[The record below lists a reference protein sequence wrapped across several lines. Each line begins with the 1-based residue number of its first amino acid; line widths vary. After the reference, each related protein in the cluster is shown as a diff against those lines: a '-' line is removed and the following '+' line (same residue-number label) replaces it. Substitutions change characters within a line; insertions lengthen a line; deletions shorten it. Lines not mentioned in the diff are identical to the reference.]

1 MTMTSDPNAG
11 EAPASGKRALDPIDR
26 VSEILFGLIMVLTFT
41 GTLGAAE
48 AGQQDVQVMLI
59 GALGCNLAWGIID
72 AVFYLMGCLAD
83 RGRGI
88 IALKAL
94 RKAADP
100 QQAHRLIAD
109 ALPPMI
115 ASVMKPAELEDI
127 RARLTQLP
135 EPPKIARLSKEDWRA
150 ALAVLLLVFLS
161 TFPVAIPFMLLDDAV
176 LALRISNAI
185 AIVMLFLMGYAFG
198 RLTERNPWAVGL
210 FMVLFGILLVVMT
223 IALGG

>member
-1 MTMTSDPNAG
+1 MTMTTAPKAG

-48 AGQQDVQVMLI
+48 AGREDVQVMLI
-59 GALGCNLAWGIID
+59 GALGCNVAWGIID

-94 RKAADP
+94 RKTSDS
-100 QQAHRLIAD
+100 QQAQRLISD
-109 ALPPMI
+109 ALPPVI
-115 ASVMKPAELEDI
+115 ASVMKPAEIEEI

-135 EPPKIARLSKEDWRA
+135 EPPTVARLSKEDWRG
-150 ALAVLLLVFLS
+150 ALGVFLLVFLS
-161 TFPVAIPFMLLDDAV
+161 TFPVAVPFMLLHDPV

>member
-1 MTMTSDPNAG
+1 MTTNPNAG
-11 EAPASGKRALDPIDR
+11 EAPASGKNALDPIDR

-48 AGQQDVQVMLI
+48 AGREDVQIMLI

-83 RGRGI
+83 RGRAI
-88 IALKAL
+88 ISLKAL

-100 QQAHRLIAD
+100 QQAQRLISD

-115 ASVMKPAELEDI
+115 ASVMKPAELDEL
-127 RARLTQLP
+127 RVRLTQLP
-135 EPPKIARLSKEDWRA
+135 EPPRRARLSREDWRA
-150 ALAVLLLVFLS
+150 AAGVLLLVFLS
-161 TFPVAIPFMLLDDAV
+161 TFPVAIPFMLLHDAV
-176 LALRISNAI
+176 LALRISNAV

-198 RLTERNPWAVGL
+198 HLTERNPWAVGL
-210 FMVLFGILLVVMT
+210 FMVLFGILLVLMT

>member
-1 MTMTSDPNAG
+1 MTMTTDPTAG
-11 EAPASGKRALDPIDR
+11 QAPASSKRALDPIDR

-41 GTLGAAE
+41 VTLGAAE
-48 AGQQDVQVMLI
+48 AGQEDVQVMLI

-72 AVFYLMGCLAD
+72 GVFYLMGCLAD
-83 RGRGI
+83 RGRAI

-94 RKAADP
+94 RRTSNS
-100 QQAHRLIAD
+100 QEAHRLISD

-115 ASVMKPAELEDI
+115 ASIMKPTELEEI
-127 RARLTQLP
+127 RARLAQLP
-135 EPPKIARLSKEDWRA
+135 EPPKRASLSKEDWRGA
-150 ALAVLLLVFLS
+150 AGVLLLVFLS
-161 TFPVAIPFMLLDDAV
+161 TFPVAVPFMLLGDAV

-185 AIVMLFLMGYAFG
+185 AIAMLFLMGYVFG
-198 RLTERNPWAVGL
+198 RLTERNPLMVGL

>member
-1 MTMTSDPNAG
+1 MTMTTDLNAG

-48 AGQQDVQVMLI
+48 AGQEDVQVMLI

-83 RGRGI
+83 RGRAI

-94 RKAADP
+94 RKSADP
-100 QQAHRLIAD
+100 QQAQRLIVD

-115 ASVMKPAELEDI
+115 ASVMRPAELEEI
-127 RARLTQLP
+127 RARLTKLP
-135 EPPKIARLSKEDWRA
+135 EPPKIARLSKEDWRG
-150 ALAVLLLVFLS
+150 ALGVLLLVFLS

-198 RLTERNPWAVGL
+198 RLTERSPWAVGL
-210 FMVLFGILLVVMT
+210 FMVLFGILLVLMT

>member
-1 MTMTSDPNAG
+1 MTTNPNAG
-11 EAPASGKRALDPIDR
+11 EAPASGKHVLDPIDR

-48 AGQQDVQVMLI
+48 AGREDVQIMLI
-59 GALGCNLAWGIID
+59 GALGCNVAWGIID

-83 RGRGI
+83 RGRVL

-94 RKAADP
+94 RKSADP
-100 QQAHRLIAD
+100 QQGQRLISD

-115 ASVMKPAELEDI
+115 ASVMKPAELEEI

-135 EPPKIARLSKEDWRA
+135 DPPKVARLSKEDWWG
-150 ALAVLLLVFLS
+150 ALGVFLLVFLS
-161 TFPVAIPFMLLDDAV
+161 TFPVAVPFMLLGDAV

-198 RLTERNPWAVGL
+198 RLTERNPWAIGL

>member
-1 MTMTSDPNAG
+1 MTMTSDSTAG
-11 EAPASGKRALDPIDR
+11 DGPASSKHALDPIDR

-48 AGQQDVQVMLI
+48 AGREDVQVMLI

-72 AVFYLMGCLAD
+72 AVFYLMGCMAD

-88 IALKAL
+88 ISLKAL

-100 QQAHRLIAD
+100 QRAHRLISD

-115 ASVMKPAELEDI
+115 ASVMKPAELDEI

-135 EPPKIARLSKEDWRA
+135 EPPKRARLSGGDWRA
-150 ALAVLLLVFLS
+150 AAGVLLLVFLS
-161 TFPVAIPFMLLDDAV
+161 TFPVAIPFMFLDDAV

-185 AIVMLFLMGYAFG
+185 AIVMLFLMGYVFG

>member
-1 MTMTSDPNAG
+1 MMSST
-11 EAPASGKRALDPIDR
+11 
-26 VSEILFGLIMVLTFT
+26 
-41 GTLGAAE
+41 
-48 AGQQDVQVMLI
+48 MLI

-83 RGRGI
+83 RGRAI

-94 RKAADP
+94 RKSADP
-100 QQAHRLIAD
+100 QQAQRLIAD

-115 ASVMKPAELEDI
+115 ASVMRPVELEEI

-135 EPPKIARLSKEDWRA
+135 EPPKIARLSKEDWRG
-150 ALAVLLLVFLS
+150 ALGVLLLVFLS

-198 RLTERNPWAVGL
+198 RLTERSPWAVGL